1 MNLKYSEKKSNLYD
15 KYVELNYD
23 MFETSEPTE
32 SITTYKP
39 TYKPTSQNKILNYTC
54 NCNVE
59 RKDNKN
65 ILIITTS
72 ITTSLSFMLFLL
84 LIWYKYFYKKRVFTY
99 IYNNETNSNFGIEY
113 SNS

>member
-1 MNLKYSEKKSNLYD
+1 MNLKYSEKKSNLYN

-23 MFETSEPTE
+23 VFETSEPTE
-32 SITTYKP
+32 SITIYKP
-39 TYKPTSQNKILNYTC
+39 TYNPTCT
-54 NCNVE
+54 CNVE
-59 RKDNKN
+59 RKENDN

-72 ITTSLSFMLFLL
+72 ITTSFSFMLFLL

-113 SNS
+113 GNS